1 MQFKNVVG
9 QEEIKSHLIQMA
21 KEEKVPHAQLFLS
34 QPGAGGLALALAFSQ
49 YIVCENKGATDS
61 CGSCPSCQ
69 RASKIIHPDIYF
81 TFPVIKK
88 EGDKSPPVSRSFMPL
103 WRDALLKNMDAYM
116 SEFEWIKSITN
127 ENKQGNITADEA
139 REIIHR
145 LNLKAFEGGKKIQI
159 IWMAEALGL
168 TGNILLKLIE
178 EPPSDTIIIL
188 VAENPEELLTT
199 ILSRTQ
205 IVRIPPLEREDIAK
219 ALVENFQLEPAE
231 ADELAFIS
239 GGNYR
244 KAQQLAKGE
253 EERFNAELLQWMVCT
268 MRGPANDLL
277 KWTDISHT
285 KGREYLK
292 KFLEYTVHIYRET
305 LAGKYTDDQMLPRVT
320 SSEQTV
326 VKALKKYITYDKL
339 YELIPLIEERAYH
352 IERNASAKIVLLD
365 LSIQMRKILQRP

>member
-1 MQFKNVVG
+1 MQFKDVVG
-9 QEEIKSHLIQMA
+9 QEEIKNHLVQMA
-21 KEEKVPHAQLFLS
+21 REERVPHAQLFLS

-49 YIVCENKGATDS
+49 YIVCENKGEKDS
-61 CGSCPSCQ
+61 CGICPSCQ
-69 RASKIIHPDIYF
+69 RASKLIHPDIHF
-81 TFPVIKK
+81 SFPVIKK
-88 EGDKSPPVSRSFMPL
+88 EGEKKPPVSKDFIAQ
-103 WRDALLKNMDAYM
+103 WREALLNSMDAYM

-127 ENKQGNITADEA
+127 ENKQGNITAEEA

-168 TGNILLKLIE
+168 VGNILLKLIE
-178 EPPSDTIIIL
+178 EPPSDTIILLI
-188 VAENPEELLTT
+188 AENPEELLTT

-205 IVRIPPLEREDIAK
+205 IVRMPPLEASDIAQ
-219 ALVENFQLEPAE
+219 ALEKNYQLNPTEAE
-231 ADELAFIS
+231 ELAFIS

-277 KWTDISHT
+277 KWTEISHN

-292 KFLEYTVHIYRET
+292 KFLEYTIHIYRET
-305 LAGKYTDDQMLPRVT
+305 LAGKYTDDKILPRVT
-320 SSEQTV
+320 NSEQTV

-365 LSIQMRKILQRP
+365 LSIQMRKILQR